1 MGHAF
6 DNSEAK
12 KLNIQIFETFY
23 HAVLERPCEL
33 AEEFGTHEIYQGSPA
48 SKDEIQHDLLL
59 VPMPTASTSQVLGFN
74 KCFEPYTSN
83 LYTRCVLAGEIQVV
97 CPWLLREPVRRKR
110 PALANL

>member
-48 SKDEIQHDLLL
+48 SKDEIQHHPRPHHPCLSSWA
-59 VPMPTASTSQVLGFN
+59 ASTE
-74 KCFEPYTSN
+74 CSN
-83 LYTRCVLAGEIQVV
+83 PCASPKPLPHQSEVHPVV
-97 CPWLLREPVRRKR
+97 PGP
-110 PALANL
+110 